1 MSIATND
8 FTGHTYVI
16 TGGASGLGLESAR
29 HLARRGANLVLA
41 DLDAGGLA
49 RAASELPAGRACT
62 IVSDV
67 RKPADCEAMMRL
79 ATERYGALDGAVCSA
94 GIDTVT
100 PALETTLEVWQRV
113 IDVNLTGTFLSAQAA
128 ARALLAGGRRGSIIT
143 FASGIAVRGRAGG
156 PQYAAS
162 KAGIVGLSKS
172 LALEFARHGIRVN
185 AVAPGIVDTP
195 FARKSM
201 NDAQLAA
208 RAGQVPLGRI
218 GEPEDIAPVVAFLLS
233 DASGWMTGQTLHA
246 NGGMLMV

>member
-1 MSIATND
+1 MSIATSE

-41 DLDAGGLA
+41 DLDAGALA
-49 RAASELPAGRACT
+49 KAASELPAGQVCT
-62 IVSDV
+62 LVSDV

-94 GIDTVT
+94 GIDAVT
-100 PALETTLEVWQRV
+100 PALETSLETWQRV
-113 IDVNLTGTFLSAQAA
+113 IDVNLTGNFLTAQAA
-128 ARALLAGGRRGSIIT
+128 ARALLAGGRKGSIVT
-143 FASGIAVRGRAGG
+143 FASGIALRGRAGG

-162 KAGIVGLSKS
+162 KAGIIGMSKS

-185 AVAPGIVDTP
+185 VVAPGLVDTP
-195 FARKSM
+195 LARTSM
-201 NDAQLAA
+201 TEAQ
-208 RAGQVPLGRI
+208 RAGYGNVVPLGRI

>member
-1 MSIATND
+1 MTASTNE
-8 FTGHTYVI
+8 FQGRTYVI

-29 HLARRGANLVLA
+29 HLAARGANLVLA
-41 DLDAGGLA
+41 DVDTALLA
-49 RAASELPAGRACT
+49 RAAAELPAERTST
-62 IVSDV
+62 IPADV
-67 RKPADCEAMMRL
+67 RKPADCEAMMQL
-79 ATERYGALDGAVCSA
+79 AVARYGGLDGAVCSA
-94 GIDTVT
+94 GIDAVT
-100 PALETTLEVWQRV
+100 PALETPLEVWQRV
-113 IDVNLTGTFLSAQAA
+113 IDVNLTGSFLSAQAA
-128 ARALLAGGRRGSIIT
+128 ARALLAGGRRGSIVT

-156 PQYAAS
+156 PHYAAS

-233 DASGWMTGQTLHA
+233 DASSWMTGQTLHA

>member
-100 PALETTLEVWQRV
+100 PALETTLEVWHAAGAADASAENDSEPRGA
-113 IDVNLTGTFLSAQAA
+113 DVDKGVN
-128 ARALLAGGRRGSIIT
+128 
-143 FASGIAVRGRAGG
+143 
-156 PQYAAS
+156 AAS
-162 KAGIVGLSKS
+162 T
-172 LALEFARHGIRVN
+172 N
-185 AVAPGIVDTP
+185 AISTLD
-195 FARKSM
+195 S
-201 NDAQLAA
+201 
-208 RAGQVPLGRI
+208 RI
-218 GEPEDIAPVVAFLLS
+218 GYPI
-233 DASGWMTGQTLHA
+233 
-246 NGGMLMV
+246 